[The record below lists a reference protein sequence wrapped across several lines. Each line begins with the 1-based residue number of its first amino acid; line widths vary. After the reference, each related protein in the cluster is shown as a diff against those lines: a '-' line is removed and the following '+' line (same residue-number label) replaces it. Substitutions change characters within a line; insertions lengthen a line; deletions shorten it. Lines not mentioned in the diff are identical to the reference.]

1 MVLSILILLAPYIIG
16 DMKTA
21 IPATGGSDRRV
32 VGHSKEKTALMEIV
46 STTQVLSDLKYTYI
60 ISSMYIWWNWD
71 NTLVWTLQALVDF
84 TYTYIIG
91 IIYDW

>member
-32 VGHSKEKTALMEIV
+32 VEHSKEKMALMEIV
-46 STTQVLSDLKYTYI
+46 STTRLLSGLKYTYI
-60 ISSMYIWWNWD
+60 IGSMYIWWDWN
-71 NTLVWTLQALVDF
+71 NTLAWTLQALVDF
-84 TYTYIIG
+84 RYTYIIG